1 MGGYDLR
8 SENSRQIP
16 QWDRSVLAEQGSGR
30 GKCVDSK
37 QRFVRRGQEAFVGI
51 NARRLTVDRAV
62 PCSMFKNVPAQ
73 PHPFIASPA
82 ERPIHRRTL
91 AYTSPRKSAHKK
103 DVKRPARIK

>member
-16 QWDRSVLAEQGSGR
+16 QWDRSVLVEQGSGR
-30 GKCVDSK
+30 SKCVDSK

-73 PHPFIASPA
+73 ATPICSIVPRGAADPPLSTRLLVASKISA
-82 ERPIHRRTL
+82 QKGCKAGR
-91 AYTSPRKSAHKK
+91 AY
-103 DVKRPARIK
+103 